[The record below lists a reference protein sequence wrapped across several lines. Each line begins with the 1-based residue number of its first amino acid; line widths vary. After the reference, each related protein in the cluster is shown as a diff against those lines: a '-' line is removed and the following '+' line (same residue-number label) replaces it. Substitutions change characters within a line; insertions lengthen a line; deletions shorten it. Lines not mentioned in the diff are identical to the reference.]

1 MNNIEK
7 KLDELEKEIES
18 AKEDKARLEGMLST
32 MIKQLEERFGITSV
46 KEVKELLKEINN
58 KIDKTDKELSDNF
71 NELKEGYE
79 W

>member
-1 MNNIEK
+1 MNNISE
-7 KLDELEKEIES
+7 KLDELEEEINK
-18 AKEDKARLEGMLST
+18 AKEDKARLEGILSN
-32 MIKQLEERFGITSV
+32 MVKQLEERFGIESV
-46 KEVKELLKEINN
+46 KEVKELLKEVNI